1 MTRRFNR
8 KRRLEQLDEK
18 DVDEQDDGPPPARRR
33 RLTTETPAI
42 DLASVPSRRCSGCKR
57 TVPLSNFPLK
67 ATGKTAL
74 QCDRCTARRVNRR
87 PPRRDPEQIA
97 PPHSDELDEQ
107 DADDQDDR
115 PPPAS
120 PRQEAP
126 APEETPAVDLDSV
139 PAQFCSGCTRKL
151 SLCDFPTKNNEILL
165 ICVRCKVK
173 QQNRRPRRRQ
183 TAPPQIGQENVAP
196 PPVRRAR
203 RSRAQINAEHA
214 AEERKR
220 IANVEEAMAAAANA
234 RRIREQ
240 AEAARAAEDA
250 RRDTTA
256 VASTAEAEVEAA
268 RRTRRAAADARK
280 ASRAA
285 EDARRDATLRESMAA
300 AARMAEANARQ
311 FREQAEAAWAA
322 SAAEYAR
329 RDAALRESMAATAL
343 ASQETSRAAS
353 VDRKPVEKHPLSQE
367 SLDIRRYNAALSLT
381 SCSLGHNM
389 EVDLKSGVKV
399 VQLHGELYRSKGP
412 LIHPGEDSGLCPA

>member
-1 MTRRFNR
+1 MS
-8 KRRLEQLDEK
+8 
-18 DVDEQDDGPPPARRR
+18 
-33 RLTTETPAI
+33 
-42 DLASVPSRRCSGCKR
+42 ASA
-57 TVPLSNFPLK
+57 FPE
-67 ATGKTAL
+67 
-74 QCDRCTARRVNRR
+74 DARRVNRR

-97 PPHSDELDEQ
+97 PPHPDELDEQ

-120 PRQEAP
+120 PRQEVP
-126 APEETPAVDLDSV
+126 APEETPAVDLESV

-165 ICVRCKVK
+165 TCVRCKVK

-268 RRTRRAAADARK
+268 RR
-280 ASRAA
+280 
-285 EDARRDATLRESMAA
+285 
-300 AARMAEANARQ
+300 
-311 FREQAEAAWAA
+311 
-322 SAAEYAR
+322 
-329 RDAALRESMAATAL
+329 DAALRESMAATAL
-343 ASQETSRAAS
+343 AYGELGGRCYYS
-353 VDRKPVEKHPLSQE
+353 VPVENDMYEALRYLMLSV
-367 SLDIRRYNAALSLT
+367 RRERL
-381 SCSLGHNM
+381 
-389 EVDLKSGVKV
+389 
-399 VQLHGELYRSKGP
+399 
-412 LIHPGEDSGLCPA
+412 

>member
-1 MTRRFNR
+1 M
-8 KRRLEQLDEK
+8 KY
-18 DVDEQDDGPPPARRR
+18 
-33 RLTTETPAI
+33 
-42 DLASVPSRRCSGCKR
+42 SS
-57 TVPLSNFPLK
+57 
-67 ATGKTAL
+67 
-74 QCDRCTARRVNRR
+74 
-87 PPRRDPEQIA
+87 
-97 PPHSDELDEQ
+97 H
-107 DADDQDDR
+107 
-115 PPPAS
+115 
-120 PRQEAP
+120 
-126 APEETPAVDLDSV
+126 
-139 PAQFCSGCTRKL
+139 
-151 SLCDFPTKNNEILL
+151 
-165 ICVRCKVK
+165 VK
-173 QQNRRPRRRQ
+173 QQNRRPQRRQ

-203 RSRAQINAEHA
+203 RSRAQINAERA

-268 RRTRRAAADARK
+268 RRARRARRAAADARK
-280 ASRAA
+280 ASSAA
-285 EDARRDATLRESMAA
+285 EYARRDATLRESMAA
-300 AARMAEANARQ
+300 AARIAEANARQ
-311 FREQAEAAWAA
+311 FREQAQAAWAA

-343 ASQETSRAAS
+343 ASQETSRAAVLHEYLERRRS
-353 VDRKPVEKHPLSQE
+353 LPHSYSARRVEKHPLSQE

>member
-1 MTRRFNR
+1 MY
-8 KRRLEQLDEK
+8 
-18 DVDEQDDGPPPARRR
+18 VVPPPH
-33 RLTTETPAI
+33 P
-42 DLASVPSRRCSGCKR
+42 
-57 TVPLSNFPLK
+57 
-67 ATGKTAL
+67 
-74 QCDRCTARRVNRR
+74 
-87 PPRRDPEQIA
+87 
-97 PPHSDELDEQ
+97 DELDEQ

-126 APEETPAVDLDSV
+126 VPEETPAVDLDSV

-165 ICVRCKVK
+165 TCVRCKVK

-203 RSRAQINAEHA
+203 RSRAQINAERA

-268 RRTRRAAADARK
+268 RRARRARRAAADARK
-280 ASRAA
+280 ASSAA
-285 EDARRDATLRESMAA
+285 EYARRDATLRESMAA
-300 AARMAEANARQ
+300 AARIAEANARQ
-311 FREQAEAAWAA
+311 FREQAQAAWAA

-343 ASQETSRAAS
+343 ASQETSRAA
-353 VDRKPVEKHPLSQE
+353 VLHEYLERRR
-367 SLDIRRYNAALSLT
+367 SLPHSYSARRGVFT
-381 SCSLGHNM
+381 SIFRTVC
-389 EVDLKSGVKV
+389 
-399 VQLHGELYRSKGP
+399 
-412 LIHPGEDSGLCPA
+412 

>member
-1 MTRRFNR
+1 MRHRGRGFPGAANLFHGALEAVWEVCLSIFNTGANNPQRHAQNNTVTTENLEKSIEKATRRFNR

-18 DVDEQDDGPPPARRR
+18 DIDEQDDRPPPARRR
-33 RLTTETPAI
+33 RLTTETPAT
-42 DLASVPSRRCSGCKR
+42 DLASVPSRRS
-57 TVPLSNFPLK
+57 
-67 ATGKTAL
+67 
-74 QCDRCTARRVNRR
+74 
-87 PPRRDPEQIA
+87 
-97 PPHSDELDEQ
+97 PPHPDELDEQ

-126 APEETPAVDLDSV
+126 VPEETPAVDLDS
-139 PAQFCSGCTRKL
+139 
-151 SLCDFPTKNNEILL
+151 
-165 ICVRCKVK
+165 VK

-196 PPVRRAR
+196 PPFRRAR
-203 RSRAQINAEHA
+203 RSRAQINAERA

-256 VASTAEAEVEAA
+256 VVSTAEAEVEAA
-268 RRTRRAAADARK
+268 RRARRAAADARK

-285 EDARRDATLRESMAA
+285 EDARRDANLRESMAA
-300 AARMAEANARQ
+300 GARMAEANARQ
-311 FREQAEAAWAA
+311 FRKQAEAAWAA

-381 SCSLGHNM
+381 FCSLDHNM

-399 VQLHGELYRSKGP
+399 FQLHGELYRSKGP